1 MDITDF
7 AYVAG
12 TSKGFDE
19 AVVSVLKA
27 AERKGWSLF
36 QVYDLRERLAS
47 KAFAQEPLKVIEIC
61 NGRHASQLLGRDRL
75 ASLCMP
81 CKINV
86 LEEGGKVRIASMKPA
101 MMSQLF
107 PDISQKDIEDVEKDL
122 KEIVDNA
129 V

>member
-1 MDITDF
+1 MDINDF
-7 AYVAG
+7 AYVAETG
-12 TSKGFDE
+12 KAFDE

-47 KAFAQEPLKVIEIC
+47 KGFVQEPLKVIEIC
-61 NGRHASQLLGRDRL
+61 NGRHANKILGRDRL

-81 CKINV
+81 CRINV
-86 LEEGGKVRIASMKPA
+86 LEEGGKVRIASMRPA

-107 PDISQKDIEDVEKDL
+107 PGICQEDVEDVEKEL
-122 KEIVDNA
+122 REIVDSSI
-129 V
+129 